1 MAKTN
6 TDIVRT
12 IYADGEQLLTP
23 EGHELD
29 SKSEYRIGH
38 TYPAAAEDVRYVMD
52 LDPDREDGETRTEWL
67 WLRLANG
74 DLCLATF
81 PQDEGYM
88 ALERTFK

>member
-1 MAKTN
+1 MKTN

-12 IYADGEQLLTP
+12 IYADGEMLLNP
-23 EGHELD
+23 DGHELD
-29 SKSEYRIGH
+29 SKSEYRIAH
-38 TYPAAAEDVRYVMD
+38 SYPAADEDVRYVLN
-52 LDPDREDGETRTEWL
+52 LDPNLSDGETRTEWL

-88 ALERTFK
+88 SLEDTFR